1 MFVFCSYNGK
11 KIEINCLFIQVYIYY
26 LRLCIRI
33 INLIKMSAA
42 ATATPT
48 PVRQASTCQVCFQ
61 PGHCYRNCSHPA
73 IEASH
78 LQGLE
83 LHRQFTMSHHDAIR
97 QANMQDWVMNL
108 SRGMMRVLLA
118 RYAPPELLHEF
129 ESIQA
134 WRAWRDRGSLTEIY
148 IPARL
153 AIQGLAN
160 KDELRDM
167 IYNVYSKLA
176 DEIIVADI
184 DAMEIMSANDH
195 IAQMRSAFIQLSR
208 NLRRH
213 SNLTGVGVQN
223 YAQDIIHYLQVIIQ
237 QQEARSMFQQVP
249 VPLIHEE
256 YLNMPVLHM
265 AHIPMP
271 RPAMVLEEHPGFMPL
286 RVRGAQNQREPM
298 FTIDLRL
305 SVPAA
310 ADAEGAVVAV
320 AEDPVQCGI
329 CWDEL
334 NDERRVITNCNH
346 NYCDGCITSQID
358 SVRAKYRRSGD
369 ICRYLDLNCALC
381 RQNVH
386 TLSHNMSDDAKVSA
400 IKDVLYHASDMQI
413 DVAL

>member
-1 MFVFCSYNGK
+1 
-11 KIEINCLFIQVYIYY
+11 
-26 LRLCIRI
+26 
-33 INLIKMSAA
+33 MSADAATA
-42 ATATPT
+42 ATAT
-48 PVRQASTCQVCFQ
+48 RQPSSCQVCFQ

-83 LHRQFTMSHHDAIR
+83 LHRQFTMSHHNATR

-118 RYAPPELLHEF
+118 RYAPAELLHEF

-176 DEIIVADI
+176 DEIIVAVI

-213 SNLTGVGVQN
+213 SNLTGLGVQN

-256 YLNMPVLHM
+256 YIDMPLLHM

-271 RPAMVLEEHPGFMPL
+271 RPATMVLEEHPDFMPL
-286 RVRGAQNQREPM
+286 RVRGGTIPRQNQRQPM

-305 SVPAA
+305 SAPPAAPVVAEGEDAVA
-310 ADAEGAVVAV
+310 ADAS
-320 AEDPVQCGI
+320 VQCGI

-334 NDERRVITNCNH
+334 TDERRVITNCNH
-346 NYCDGCITSQID
+346 NYCDGCITSQLD
-358 SVRAKYRRSGD
+358 SIRAKYRRSGD

-386 TLSHNMSDDAKVSA
+386 TLSHNMSDDAKVRA
-400 IKDVLYHASDMQI
+400 IKDVLYHGSDMQI